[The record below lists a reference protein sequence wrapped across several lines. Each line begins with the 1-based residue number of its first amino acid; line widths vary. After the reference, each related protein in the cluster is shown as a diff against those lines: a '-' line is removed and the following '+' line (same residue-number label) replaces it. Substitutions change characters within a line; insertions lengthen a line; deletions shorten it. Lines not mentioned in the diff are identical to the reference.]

1 MEQTRG
7 YFRVEGKIWGLANK
21 NPFTN
26 GTGSMRSLSF
36 GIQSSKENS
45 NFVQVGQWANSP
57 LSVKVKAEGME
68 ETFEIPEQEAIDYIK
83 EHFKDGDS
91 VYLNCRAEVNTYKQ
105 GRLDYIVSQI
115 YIKSEPIDFDTE
127 DFEEV
132 NELNQAV
139 VITEKPENG
148 RVKVGVTNYH
158 GQMIEQELVLEDEDV
173 REYFEENVR
182 VGDLMKLSIYVHN
195 KPIYE
200 GEGEVTTRTTLKGKT
215 VKSGGKK
222 IKDRKLQLEVT
233 DVDIQATE
241 KSKYTRSEII
251 KALEDAEYTPQN
263 SSTLNTED
271 DEDMMPY

>member
-26 GTGSMRSLSF
+26 STGSMRSLSF

-57 LSVKVKAEGME
+57 LSVKVKSEGME

-115 YIKSEPIDFDTE
+115 YIKSEPIDFDA
-127 DFEEV
+127 EV

-251 KALEDAEYTPQN
+251 KALDAEYTPQN